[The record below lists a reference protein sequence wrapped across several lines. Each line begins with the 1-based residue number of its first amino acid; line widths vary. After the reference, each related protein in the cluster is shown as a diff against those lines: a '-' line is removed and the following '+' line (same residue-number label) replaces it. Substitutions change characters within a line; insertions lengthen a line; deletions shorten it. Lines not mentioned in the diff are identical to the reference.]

1 MGRWVSSHSYQ
12 VAIGVL
18 VGARKQ
24 AGLTQRD
31 LAGRMA
37 KPPSFIAKI
46 ETGERRLDIVE
57 FIAIA
62 REPGMPP
69 GLIIDQIDEAMEGK
83 IDI

>member
-12 VAIGVL
+12 VAIGIL
-18 VGARKQ
+18 VRARRQ
-24 AGLTQRD
+24 ADLTQRE
-31 LAGRMA
+31 LASRLA

-62 REPGMPP
+62 RELGMAPGI
-69 GLIIDQIDEAMEGK
+69 IIDQIDAGMGGK

>member
-12 VAIGVL
+12 VAIGIL
-18 VGARKQ
+18 IRARRQ

-31 LAGRMA
+31 LASRLA

-62 REPGMPP
+62 RELGMAPGI
-69 GLIIDQIDEAMEGK
+69 IIDQIDAAIGEK

>member
-12 VAIGVL
+12 VAIGIL
-18 VGARKQ
+18 VCARKQ

-31 LAGRMA
+31 LAGRLS

-62 REPGMPP
+62 RELGIPP
-69 GLIIDQIDEAMEGK
+69 GIIIDQIDVAMEEK